1 MIKINLL
8 AERKP
13 VKAKQSSSFKLE
25 GVGGSQNLLLSG
37 ILLLGFL
44 VAGGWAWSRQVA
56 IKDLE
61 QQNRKADAELQRLVE
76 IRKKG
81 DLYKK
86 QKELLERKINLIT
99 DLKKKQSVPVHI
111 LDQISRNM
119 ADFLWLDSMH
129 VAGSKITIAGK
140 ATTYTAVSNF
150 YNNLAGCGW
159 FDDVVMGKASEIPE
173 GVGFSL
179 TCKFKLPQAA
189 PEAGAEAASQQAS
202 KTPAPVQPR
211 G

>member
-1 MIKINLL
+1 MIKVNLL

-13 VKAKQSSSFKLE
+13 VKAKQTSSLKLE

-56 IKDLE
+56 IKDLQE
-61 QQNRKADAELQRLVE
+61 QNRKADAELQRLVE

-179 TCKFKLPQAA
+179 TCKFKVPQAA
-189 PEAGAEAASQQAS
+189 PEAGAETASQQAS
-202 KTPAPVQPR
+202 KTPAPAPPR
-211 G
+211 S

>member
-13 VKAKQSSSFKLE
+13 VKAKQSSSLKLE

-61 QQNRKADAELQRLVE
+61 EQNRKADAELQRLVE

-111 LDQISRNM
+111 LDQISRNL
-119 ADFLWLDSMH
+119 ADFLWLDSMA
-129 VAGSKITIAGK
+129 VTGSKIAIAGK
-140 ATTYTAVSNF
+140 GTTYTAVSNF
-150 YNNLAGCGW
+150 YNNLAACGW
-159 FDDVVMGKASEIPE
+159 FDDVVMGKVSEIPE
-173 GVGFSL
+173 GVAFSL
-179 TCKFKLPQAA
+179 TCTFKAPQAA
-189 PEAGAEAASQQAS
+189 PEAGVETASQQAS
-202 KTPAPVQPR
+202 KAKAPVQPR

>member
-1 MIKINLL
+1 MIKVNLL

-13 VKAKQSSSFKLE
+13 VKAKQTSSLKLE

-56 IKDLE
+56 IKDLQE
-61 QQNRKADAELQRLVE
+61 QNRKADAELQRLVE

-111 LDQISRNM
+111 LDQISRNL
-119 ADFLWLDSMH
+119 ADFLWLDSMA
-129 VAGSKITIAGK
+129 VTGSKIAIAGK
-140 ATTYTAVSNF
+140 GTTYTAVSNF
-150 YNNLAGCGW
+150 YNNLAACGW
-159 FDDVVMGKASEIPE
+159 FDDVVMGKAAEIPE

-179 TCKFKLPQAA
+179 TCTFKVPQAA
-189 PEAGAEAASQQAS
+189 PQGGAQTASQQAS

>member
-1 MIKINLL
+1 
-8 AERKP
+8 
-13 VKAKQSSSFKLE
+13 
-25 GVGGSQNLLLSG
+25 
-37 ILLLGFL
+37 
-44 VAGGWAWSRQVA
+44 
-56 IKDLE
+56 
-61 QQNRKADAELQRLVE
+61 VE

-111 LDQISRNM
+111 LDQISRNL
-119 ADFLWLDSMH
+119 ADFLWLDSMS

-140 ATTYTAVSNF
+140 GTTYTAVSNF
-150 YNNLAGCGW
+150 YNNLAACGW
-159 FDDVVMGKASEIPE
+159 FDEVVMGKVSEIPE

-179 TCKFKLPQAA
+179 TCKFKTPQES
-189 PEAGAEAASQQAS
+189 PEAGAQAASQQAS
-202 KTPAPVQPR
+202 KTPAAVQPR

>member
-8 AERKP
+8 SERKP
-13 VKAKQSSSFKLE
+13 VKAKQASSFKFE
-25 GVGGSQNLLLSG
+25 GVGGSQNLLLAG
-37 ILLLGFL
+37 ILVLGFL
-44 VAGGWAWSRQVA
+44 VAGGWAWSRQVT

-61 QQNRKADAELQRLVE
+61 TQNVKADAELQRLVE

-111 LDQISRNM
+111 LDQISRNL
-119 ADFLWLDSMH
+119 ADFLWLESMS
-129 VAGSKITIAGK
+129 VAGSKITISGK

-150 YNNLAGCGW
+150 YNNLNASGW
-159 FDDVVMGKASEIPE
+159 FDEVVMGKASEVKE
-173 GVGFSL
+173 GVSFSL
-179 TCKFKLPQAA
+179 TCKFKPPQAA
-189 PEAGAEAASQQAS
+189 PEAGAEAAAQQAS
-202 KTPAPVQPR
+202 QTPAKVQPR